1 MLDAAPK
8 WHGVALYR
16 VLTAF
21 HFDDPA
27 EALFELEPITL
38 RKVGNRAGHQAEH
51 GPAGGWGLVRRVP
64 CRAN

>member
-1 MLDAAPK
+1 MWIVPTPRHDA
-8 WHGVALYR
+8 GSGG
-16 VLTAF
+16 LTAF

-27 EALFELEPITL
+27 EALFELEQITL